1 MRNKKDTFFRSRCL
15 STETCAADLAIL
27 ASSEYPSCDSTA
39 EWREVRVERVAENE
53 REREREK
60 ERGNVRESDA
70 KRKEKQY
77 LRQ

>member
-53 REREREK
+53 REREG

-70 KRKEKQY
+70 KRKEE
-77 LRQ
+77 